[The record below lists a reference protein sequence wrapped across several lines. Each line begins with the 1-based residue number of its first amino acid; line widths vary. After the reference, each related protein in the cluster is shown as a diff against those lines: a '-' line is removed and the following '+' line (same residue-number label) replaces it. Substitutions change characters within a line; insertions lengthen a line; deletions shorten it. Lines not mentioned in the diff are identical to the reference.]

1 MTKEKKKLNHVTL
14 RLESEFTDKI
24 DMLSNYEDIDKSALY
39 RQAVKKGIKE
49 ISREVAIKLY
59 ADGEIGV
66 SRAAHM
72 ADMYIGDFMEL
83 VAKRGIGSNITEE
96 QYREAEKGGE
106 KIFAKIFASLE
117 NDKINPQKAVN
128 ANLNYSTNPILKNQP
143 ALCEPKRK
151 KIAYK
156 ASAPKKKRK

>member
-1 MTKEKKKLNHVTL
+1 MTKDKKKLNHVTL
-14 RLESEFTDKI
+14 RLEPEFTEKI

-49 ISREVAIKLY
+49 ISKEFAIKLY

-66 SRAAHM
+66 SRAAHV

-96 QYREAEKGGE
+96 QYRLAEKNAHGFFQRVLANKDKE
-106 KIFAKIFASLE
+106 QAKNQSL
-117 NDKINPQKAVN
+117 A
-128 ANLNYSTNPILKNQP
+128 YSTNPISKNQQI
-143 ALCEPKRK
+143 LCEPKRK
-151 KIAYK
+151 KIVYK
-156 ASAPKKKRK
+156 ASSPKQKRK

>member
-1 MTKEKKKLNHVTL
+1 MTKDKKKLNHVTL

-49 ISREVAIKLY
+49 ISKEVAIKLY

-72 ADMYIGDFMEL
+72 ADMYIGDFMDL

-96 QYREAEKGGE
+96 QYREAERNADKFFQRILANKDKE
-106 KIFAKIFASLE
+106 QAKNQFLDYSS
-117 NDKINPQKAVN
+117 NPQ
-128 ANLNYSTNPILKNQP
+128 SKNQP
-143 ALCEPKRK
+143 VLCEPKRK
-151 KIAYK
+151 KIIYK
-156 ASAPKKKRK
+156 ASSQKKKKK

>member
-49 ISREVAIKLY
+49 ISKEFAIKLY

-96 QYREAEKGGE
+96 QYRLAEKGGD

-117 NDKINPQKAVN
+117 KDKVNSQKVATTNLDYSSNPN
-128 ANLNYSTNPILKNQP
+128 TKNQP
-143 ALCEPKRK
+143 VLCEPKRK
-151 KIAYK
+151 KIVYK
-156 ASAPKKKRK
+156 VTPQKKKRK